1 MRKVPILVLVVLV
14 SWAMVASA
22 CRTPNAKVPTQ
33 QPTVIDPIS
42 DARQPSPPLSSS
54 RVAGLARFIGSI
66 HRIGLSL
73 RRSVV
78 GRNWHPGCPVGI
90 EDLRLVRVS
99 YQDFRAVV
107 RRGPLIV
114 HEDMAADVLWVFR
127 RIFDAGF
134 RIHRIALPPRYRPP
148 RPEDRLS
155 TRNLTSAFNCRPA
168 TGNPGSLSHHSYGW
182 AIDINPVQ
190 NPYVRSDGSVLRRV
204 VKPYRDRTIRH
215 PGMISPGS
223 IVVRSFARIG
233 WSWGGDWNTLKDYMH
248 FSATGR

>member
-1 MRKVPILVLVVLV
+1 MKKIHVVVLIFC
-14 SWAMVASA
+14 AIIATA
-22 CRTPNAKVPTQ
+22 CRASSAREPSPTQ
-33 QPTVIDPIS
+33 TAVETVSDEGQP
-42 DARQPSPPLSSS
+42 APSSAQAASSN
-54 RVAGLARFIGSI
+54 RFIGGI
-66 HRIGLSL
+66 HRIGPSV
-73 RRSVV
+73 RRVVV

-90 EDLRLVRVS
+90 GDLRLVRVS
-99 YQDFRAVV
+99 YHDFRGGV

-114 HEDMAADVLWVFR
+114 HEHMAADVLWVFR
-127 RIFDAGF
+127 RIFSAGF
-134 RIHRIALPPRYRPP
+134 PIHRIALPPRYRPP

-182 AIDINPVQ
+182 AIDINPLQ
-190 NPYVRSDGSVLRRV
+190 NPYVRSDGSVLRRA
-204 VKPYRDRTIRH
+204 VKPYRDRTIRR
-215 PGMISPGS
+215 PGMIQPGS